1 MTCIENC
8 RCSHAD
14 PTPGA
19 HGTAVRAGPPASAG
33 GATDDVRSPAD
44 GARRFPLRQTRIT
57 RGSRE
62 ARPRWERRSGGPRS
76 GTAGQGTCSTPS
88 PAIPGRPRFQ
98 WSSPLERFQW
108 SSPLEASRRT
118 GRPAPGRTCTH
129 HGATPLTVP
138 RAALHP
144 GGPGRT
150 GHPPRA
156 APNPRERYLLAV
168 RTVLVRREN
177 GTCSSR
183 ERYLLAVRTGLPGL
197 AHLAGGVIGTSLA
210 PPDALRSCPHSAAG
224 AAQRGCSRCR
234 PRWRHPPP

>member
-98 WSSPLERFQW
+98 WSSPLERSQW

-118 GRPAPGRTCTH
+118 GRPAPGRTC
-129 HGATPLTVP
+129 G
-138 RAALHP
+138 
-144 GGPGRT
+144 GRT
-150 GHPPRA
+150 HSPAGALAPPRA
-156 APNPRERYLLAV
+156 APSPRERYLLAV
-168 RTVLVRREN
+168 RTVLVRLRHEN
-177 GTCSSR
+177 G
-183 ERYLLAVRTGLPGL
+183 LARPRAPGWRRDRDEPRSPGRSQELPPLG
-197 AHLAGGVIGTSLA
+197 
-210 PPDALRSCPHSAAG
+210 R
-224 AAQRGCSRCR
+224 RGCTAGM
-234 PRWRHPPP
+234 

>member
-108 SSPLEASRRT
+108 SSLLERFRCSSLLERFQWSSPLEARQPPCTRADLWWADSLTSRRT
-118 GRPAPGRTCTH
+118 GTRPGP
-129 HGATPLTVP
+129 
-138 RAALHP
+138 HP
-144 GGPGRT
+144 
-150 GHPPRA
+150 A
-156 APNPRERYLLAV
+156 
-168 RTVLVRREN
+168 REN

-183 ERYLLAVRTGLPGL
+183 ERYLLAVRTVLVRHENGL
-197 AHLAGGVIGTSLA
+197 ARPRA
-210 PPDALRSCPHSAAG
+210 PDWRRDRDEPCSPGRSQELPPLG
-224 AAQRGCSRCR
+224 RRGCTAGM
-234 PRWRHPPP
+234 